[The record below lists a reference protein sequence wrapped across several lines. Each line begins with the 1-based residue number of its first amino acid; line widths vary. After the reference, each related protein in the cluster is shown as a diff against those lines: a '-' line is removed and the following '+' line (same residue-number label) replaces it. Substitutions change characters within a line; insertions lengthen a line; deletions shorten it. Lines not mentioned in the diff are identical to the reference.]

1 MRKTLMV
8 SVAVAALL
16 AATGF
21 AAAQGVNQSGAKN
34 SSRRLPLRQK
44 VTLRHR

>member
-16 AATGF
+16 AATGLS
-21 AAAQGVNQSGAKN
+21 AQGVNQGAAKEV
-34 SSRRLPLRQK
+34 SDCRFA
-44 VTLRHR
+44 